1 MIKLA
6 DILLEVGDASIAP
19 ANYTVAVDTP
29 TELKMEFTVG
39 DIKYFLRIN
48 SYSQAIDK
56 TNRIETDFG
65 VAGTETHQW
74 SKNTNK
80 GDQYKV
86 MATVVKILKDF
97 VEDHPKVDTIIYT
110 PAKTKGPEDRG
121 REILYKAYVNKQI
134 PDWSYSTLNGTV
146 VLRKPKD

>member
-1 MIKLA
+1 MISLVN
-6 DILLEVGDASIAP
+6 ILLEVGDASITP
-19 ANYTVAVDTP
+19 SPYTVVTDIP
-29 TELKMEFTVG
+29 TELKMEFIVG

-48 SYSQAIDK
+48 SYSQAINK
-56 TNRIETDFG
+56 TNKIETDFG

-74 SKNTNK
+74 SKSTNK

-97 VEDHPKVDTIIYT
+97 VNDHPKLDTIIYT
-110 PAKTKGPEDRG
+110 PAKTRGPEDRG

-134 PDWSYSTLNGTV
+134 SDWTYSILNGTV
-146 VLRKPKD
+146 VLRKPQE

>member
-6 DILLEVGDASIAP
+6 DILLEVGEASITP
-19 ANYTVAVDTP
+19 SPYTVVTNIP

-97 VEDHPKVDTIIYT
+97 VENHPKVDTIIYT

-134 PDWSYSTLNGTV
+134 PDWSYSTLGDTV

>member
-134 PDWSYSTLNGTV
+134 PDWNYSTLNGTV